1 MSTATF
7 ALVRPHSTDTHP
19 SFASA
24 CDVHLDGVYRYLL
37 YLVRHPQLAED
48 LTADTFER
56 ALKSWASFDPRRGG
70 ASAWLTRIARNAALD
85 HMRADGRRRRREAL
99 AAVPEAV
106 APTEIPS
113 GFSPDMRRAFERL
126 TGSEREVIALR
137 VILEFDTREAAAIL
151 DIKPSAC
158 TTALH
163 RAMTKLREELT
174 RDANV
179 A

>member
-1 MSTATF
+1 MSTATL
-7 ALVRPHSTDTHP
+7 ALTLPHSTGSQP

-24 CDVHLDGVYRYLL
+24 CDAHLDGVYRYLL
-37 YLVRHPQLAED
+37 HMIRHPQLAED
-48 LTADTFER
+48 LTAETFER
-56 ALKSWASFDPRRGG
+56 ALKSWASFDPRRGA
-70 ASAWLTRIARNAALD
+70 ASAWLVRIARNAALD

-99 AAVPEAV
+99 VAVPEAV
-106 APTEIPS
+106 PPTELTT

-126 TGSEREVIALR
+126 TTSEREIIALR

-151 DIKPSAC
+151 NIKPSAC

-163 RAMTKLREELT
+163 RAMTKLREELS
-174 RDANV
+174 RDTHV